1 MQYTVFFLFTT
12 KTLENQFVHLIL
24 PEEAEI
30 QLRPTWSGL
39 QSTCDCRY
47 HYLPVLHVRCHK
59 NTLQPFQRY
68 NNIRGVKARS
78 YRTKFWSSKPVF
90 RCVSCSSWVPVCFL
104 WSPTLRPECY
114 CTPHFPLLHP
124 GPFHATNRKNRESYS
139 MTSAYCVYLFVL
151 SAASSVLQSVHAH
164 HIDSS
169 MLPVM
174 DLVVPYYRTAVRSD
188 LNASQGISIN
198 IISLNEAP
206 PITKYVNA
214 SLVSIEDGI
223 SPRLWADSSLYRS
236 STRQNNQFTVSWVL
250 SKLSKS

>member
-1 MQYTVFFLFTT
+1 M
-12 KTLENQFVHLIL
+12 
-24 PEEAEI
+24 
-30 QLRPTWSGL
+30 
-39 QSTCDCRY
+39 
-47 HYLPVLHVRCHK
+47 
-59 NTLQPFQRY
+59 
-68 NNIRGVKARS
+68 KARS

-104 WSPTLRPECY
+104 WSPTLRPECC

-124 GPFHATNRKNRESYS
+124 GPFHATNRNRQNKESYS
-139 MTSAYCVYLFVL
+139 MISAYCAYFFVL
-151 SAASSVLQSVHAH
+151 SAAWNVLQLVHVYAH

-223 SPRLWADSSLYRS
+223 SPRLRADSSLYR
-236 STRQNNQFTVSWVL
+236 
-250 SKLSKS
+250 